1 MRNKVIRRR
10 VLVVFFCILAALAV
24 GIGLFVGA
32 RTINASTGSDGH
44 ESGLGPGTDV
54 SRIKVHWVVDNI
66 GSNAGDAINRII
78 SDTGS
83 DKWNTNDKE
92 SVIRDFNNAVQECQ
106 RNGQANGKGCN
117 NPRIVTMG
125 WVDYEPYHF
134 SYAHLDTT
142 LNGRYSWDALG
153 KANIPVPG
161 FNGLTTSYSAGYGS
175 PSITEAV
182 RNKQHNSFLIVVMAD
197 WQYNTKGWRQ
207 NWSDNPRADVKSK
220 GHDESA
226 VLSACPAYYY
236 VTASGYDGYV
246 KDMSGNSKTV
256 ETPYGNLWNAL
267 ATNKAYWTSYTDDY
281 GQKTYGQKFG
291 SFHAED
297 YPEYPV
303 DPDSA
308 TRKANAAI
316 KAAHDQACQNTYVMK
331 IDYTL
336 DKDGGAP
343 GKEMN
348 QQFKRGG
355 QYKITKSQRR
365 ATITIKQRFLE
376 YWKRHVNWRQF
387 EGWTECTAGEPG
399 CEHIGEGRPGIPG
412 GLIADPYGSGKWGF
426 YNSVEPW
433 TGASQGEV
441 RAAVRNGGKI
451 DGRPLSGVFNENN
464 RQIGIGR
471 PSPVTWIGDGEAEFN
486 FGNSGGMIDGSRYH
500 AVQNN
505 LQSYVAIA
513 MQDFVHINCNQKDFN
528 AYADKV
534 RNMGILDESSV
545 QSTRNNGYFNTTVM
559 QTDEPSKNVQQQ
571 LGRIL
576 IALGGWDA
584 VNPGSPKDPDD
595 MKKFEVQYAQSSGE
609 DAGNIDPV
617 YTKECPYDCVA
628 DANVVKGNIRDKGAN
643 DDNKAKD
650 SYGIQAW
657 ANDSKGEDSPDK
669 VKAGK
674 STNTADMIF
683 FRNNEWNYFHTDKWV
698 PKSEDGITYNGSPAT
713 TTTIVR
719 DIKGTPWVTSDG
731 KNLLTEMHASTD
743 GGSSYKRI
751 FDTDDPKTA
760 NSYDES
766 KILSQWSNGEK
777 DSATE
782 PFNAVASY
790 KILGDATDFRI
801 KSAWATEEGRPL
813 NFNIK
818 WEYQTTNTV
827 PVLDDWKID
836 GTGTP
841 TGNTTKITLRNEQ
854 QTVDGKCD
862 SQYHNKDQAYP
873 DHEQDTQ
880 QWTGTGVKDN
890 PDVKYY
896 GPDPLKGWFSVTF
909 VRATGE

>member
-32 RTINASTGSDGH
+32 RAVNASTGDAGH
-44 ESGLGPGTDV
+44 TGGSHAGNDAGAV
-54 SRIKVHWVVDNI
+54 VVHWDI
-66 GSNAGDAINRII
+66 KDMGSSADAAI
-78 SDTGS
+78 SEIETTGGN
-83 DKWNTNDKE
+83 WNSGEREN
-92 SVIRDFNNAVQECQ
+92 VIRDFNNAVADCQ
-106 RNGQANGKGCN
+106 RNGAANGKGCN
-117 NPRIVTMG
+117 NPKIVAMG
-125 WVDYEPYHF
+125 WVDYASWHF
-134 SYAHLDTT
+134 SRVSIREA
-142 LNGRYSWDALG
+142 NGGRDEWLARGLG
-153 KANIPVPG
+153 DVPVGGMP
-161 FNGLTTSYSAGYGS
+161 GLTTGYSAGPGS
-175 PSITEAV
+175 DSITAAV
-182 RNKQHNSFLIVVMAD
+182 QRQEGNTVVIVVMAD
-197 WQYNTKGWRQ
+197 WQYNVKGWRQ

-220 GHDESA
+220 GHDETA
-226 VLSACPAYYY
+226 VLSACPAYYRI
-236 VTASGYDGYV
+236 TSNGYDGYV
-246 KDMSGNSKTV
+246 KDMNGNDKTLK
-256 ETPYGNLWNAL
+256 TPYGDLWDAL
-267 ATNKAYWTSYTDDY
+267 AANKAYWTSYTDDY
-281 GQKTYGQKFG
+281 GQKTYGERFG
-291 SFHAED
+291 SFHPED
-297 YPEYPV
+297 YPEYPI

-308 TRKANAAI
+308 IAKANAAI
-316 KAAHDQACQNTYVMK
+316 RAAHDRACQNTYVMK

-355 QYKITKSQRR
+355 QYKITKHERN
-365 ATITIKQRFLE
+365 ATITTTQLVLE

-399 CEHIGEGRPGIPG
+399 CEHIGEGRPGTPG

-426 YNSVEPW
+426 YNSVGPW
-433 TGASQGEV
+433 TGASQGEA

-451 DGRPLSGVFNENN
+451 DGRPLSGVFNEND

-471 PSPVTWIGDGEAEFN
+471 PSPVTWLGDGEAEFN
-486 FGNSGGMIDGSRYH
+486 FGSAGGMIDGSHYH
-500 AVQNN
+500 AVANN

-528 AYADKV
+528 SFADWV
-534 RNMGILDESSV
+534 RGQGVLDESSV

-559 QTDEPSKNVQQQ
+559 QSDEHGRPVQQK

-576 IALGGWDA
+576 ITLGGWDA
-584 VNPGSPKDPDD
+584 VNPGSPKPGRFDI
-595 MKKFEVQYAQSSGE
+595 KYAQASGE

-628 DANVVKGNIRDKGAN
+628 DANVVKGNIRDAGAN

-657 ANDSKGEDSPDK
+657 ANDSKGEDSPEK

-719 DIKGTPWVTSDG
+719 DIKGTPWVTPDE

-743 GGSSYKRI
+743 GGASYKRI

-766 KILSQWSNGEK
+766 AVLSQWSNGKK

-782 PFNAVASY
+782 PFNARASY

-880 QWTGTGVKDN
+880 KWTGTGVKDN
-890 PDVKYY
+890 PDSKYY
-896 GPDPLKGWFSVTF
+896 GPDPMKGWFSVTF